1 MKKTISS
8 FIAGIVFA
16 SVIFFVVS
24 QTVFLPDKN
33 EWLEVMVT
41 HNIRFRIDSWEKRY
55 GITPIIYEDKRI
67 LSIGITAANGEE
79 QITDEE
85 AVVIKPQI
93 ESIAEATLENYKWAK
108 NYTVEVTVL

>member
-1 MKKTISS
+1 MKKIITS
-8 FIAGIVFA
+8 FIAGIIFA
-16 SVIFFVVS
+16 LIVLFAVS

-33 EWLEVMVT
+33 DWLNLMVT

-55 GITPIIYEDKRI
+55 GITPIIYNDKKI

-79 QITDEE
+79 QITPEE

-93 ESIAEATLENYKWAK
+93 EGIAETTLENYKWAK